1 MAPPATGEKPSTER
15 HAERGKM
22 PTFKEFREVKSQ
34 RKTEPGRGF
43 DARDRQGRREG
54 DEDIWK
60 RKRPVKGRGGMMI
73 PEEVIRPKNLSVH
86 LPITVKDLAS
96 EMKLKASEI
105 ISKLFI
111 QGIPLTLNELLDDET
126 TVQLIGNE
134 FDCEIS
140 IDRVEQNRVQV
151 TAQSVREEVAATP
164 AEELTLRCPVVAFMG
179 HVDHGKTSLIDR
191 IRKSNMAAG
200 EAGAITQHIG
210 AFRCHTS
217 VGDLTVLDTPG
228 HEAFSAMRSRGAII
242 TDIVVLVVAGDE
254 GIRAQTEEAIK
265 QAREAGVPI
274 VVAMN
279 KCDKPGFDR
288 DTVYRQLADHELL
301 PEAWGGQTIA
311 TPCSATTGE
320 GVQQL
325 LELLAVQAEVLELK
339 ANPKTR
345 ARGTVIESQMHKGL
359 GAVAS
364 VLIQNGTLHLG
375 NALVFGDYY
384 ARVKTMQDEHGHL
397 LTEAGPSTPVKI
409 TGLSG
414 LPQAGSEFVVVKD
427 EKEARSISEARQEGK
442 RHLLLK
448 TGKSAI
454 LEKLKGGDQA
464 SVQRKSLNLIVKGDV
479 RGSVEALRS
488 SLMKIHSTKV
498 DLNIITAEVGEISES
513 DVQLAA
519 ASKATILGFHTQIES
534 HAEQM
539 IKQSRVVVK
548 LHDIIYHAVDEVK
561 KLMLGMLDK
570 VAQERDT
577 GSAEVIALFK
587 SSQLGLIAGCR
598 VVDGT
603 IHRNNMVRQ
612 MRGGE
617 QIWKGALTSMKRVR
631 DDVREVSKGIEC
643 GILLQ
648 NNNDVKVG
656 DILQAYEMI
665 YLDQEL

>member
-1 MAPPATGEKPSTER
+1 
-15 HAERGKM
+15 M

-54 DEDIWK
+54 DEDLWK
-60 RKRPVKGRGGMMI
+60 RKRPTKSRSGMMI
-73 PEEVIRPKNLSVH
+73 QEEIIRPKSLSVH

-96 EMKLKASEI
+96 GMKLKASEI

-151 TAQSVREEVAATP
+151 TAQNVREEVAATP
-164 AEELTLRCPVVAFMG
+164 AEELMPRCPVVAFMG

-210 AFRCHTS
+210 AFRCHTN

-364 VLIQNGTLHLG
+364 VLIQNGTLRLG
-375 NALVFGDYY
+375 DALVFGDYY

-397 LTEAGPSTPVKI
+397 LTEAGPATPVKI

-464 SVQRKSLNLIVKGDV
+464 AVQRKSLNLIIKGDV

-548 LHDIIYHAVDEVK
+548 LHDIIYHAVDEVR

-577 GSAEVIALFK
+577 GSAEVIAVFK

-598 VVDGT
+598 IVDGT

-612 MRGGE
+612 MRNGE